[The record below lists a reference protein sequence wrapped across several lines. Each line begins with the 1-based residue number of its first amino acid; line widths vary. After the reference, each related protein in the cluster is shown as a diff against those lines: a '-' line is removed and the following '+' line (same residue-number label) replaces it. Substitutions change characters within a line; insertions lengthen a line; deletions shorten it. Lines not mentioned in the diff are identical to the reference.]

1 MDGRMS
7 HEQRQERY
15 SLVEG
20 EAYDSEE
27 GVEVEEVDEEYEERV
42 RASMEQARKTYSL
55 DLTREHATH
64 LYDLPTLAN
73 VHPESRINA
82 GNPANSQGLS
92 QDQAR
97 KQLLQD
103 GPNCLTPAERD
114 SLWWIFLKQYTN
126 PFLILLMIAAGLAIL
141 GYGLL
146 DIQNGEY
153 ENLILFIALTIVV
166 LLTGYLSFRQERAAQ
181 AAMDSFSNMMPS
193 EATVIRDGE
202 RHFIAADELVVG
214 DIVVLNPGEKIPA
227 DMRILHCTELKVEC
241 AALTGESEPVP
252 LSADAEEDPSVLKT
266 ESRCLGFSSSLILEG
281 NGIGL
286 VVATGDNTVVGSV
299 AKLTTTTNNT
309 SSNLEK
315 EVTRFVYFI
324 AALALTMALIF
335 FVIGVA
341 RRKGEDWLFMFITG
355 FLLVIV
361 ANVPQGLPSTVT
373 SLLTLTAEKMAKKNV
388 LVKKLDCIE
397 TLGATSVICSDKTGT
412 LTKNEMTVVDTWCG
426 GVLGFRTFEEL
437 ANNYDSH
444 DDDSIAAGRLMMA
457 VGAVCNNAV
466 VEKKQEKEKEDPD
479 EDLYNKE
486 EELKNE
492 RATNKKGS
500 SQRSSG
506 RLEDEEVGVFS
517 GQREGTYVGN
527 PTEMAIVKFLDRIKF
542 HENLRSTYPFLHE
555 MPFSSKTKFHA
566 MLVDISADPRPF
578 IPLLG
583 DGNNKPSGRDMPD
596 RAAFMKGAPERVLAR
611 CTTYLDKGKLRPM
624 DADFEAE
631 FKQMYEKFA
640 GKGQRVIGTACRIVS
655 PGDAGEEDIPLNDL
669 TFLGLYGIM
678 DPPRD
683 DVPDAVK
690 QCQEAGVRVFMVT
703 GDHYLTARA
712 ISTQIGILNE
722 KMDVV
727 VLGGEEG
734 GDAKIKV
741 PEVSPDAYVVC
752 GWVIDQFNDE
762 MWDEVLSKQSVVFAR
777 TTPQDKLS
785 IVSACQ
791 DRGEVVAVTGD
802 GVNDG
807 PALKKADIGVS
818 MGLCGSE
825 VAREAANLILM
836 DDNFASIVT
845 GIEMGRV
852 IWDNLKKTIAYTLS
866 HLFPEI
872 LPVLLLLSFGLPQG
886 LSSLQILTIDLL
898 TEMPPAI
905 SLSYEGAE
913 NDVMKRLPRNVH
925 TDHLVTA
932 PLVAYSY
939 LEIGVIEAIA
949 CVTSYIIAFH
959 TFDISM
965 TDIAF
970 TDDKFFEEDSED
982 LCVGNGKCYD
992 ADEQIDILRQVTATW
1007 YMTLI
1012 LSQSF
1017 HIWMCKTRRVS
1028 FFRHPILENKTMIVG
1043 VIIELL
1049 LMIIFVFI
1057 PGLNTEVMSTDIPFW
1072 WSWMPGVICG
1082 LSICVFNELRK
1093 KAIRRRPHWLLSRAL
1108 AW

>member
-1 MDGRMS
+1 
-7 HEQRQERY
+7 
-15 SLVEG
+15 
-20 EAYDSEE
+20 
-27 GVEVEEVDEEYEERV
+27 
-42 RASMEQARKTYSL
+42 
-55 DLTREHATH
+55 
-64 LYDLPTLAN
+64 
-73 VHPESRINA
+73 
-82 GNPANSQGLS
+82 
-92 QDQAR
+92 
-97 KQLLQD
+97 
-103 GPNCLTPAERD
+103 
-114 SLWWIFLKQYTN
+114 
-126 PFLILLMIAAGLAIL
+126 MIAAGLAIL

-146 DIQNGEY
+146 DVQNGEY
-153 ENLILFIALTIVV
+153 ENLILFISLTIVV
-166 LLTGYLSFRQERAAQ
+166 LLTGYLSFKQEKKAMAV
-181 AAMDSFSNMMPS
+181 MDSFSNMLPS
-193 EATVIRDGE
+193 ETIVLRDGE
-202 RHFIAADELVVG
+202 RIVINAQELVVG
-214 DIVVLNPGEKIPA
+214 DIVVLEPGQKIPA
-227 DMRILHCTELKVEC
+227 DMRLLHCTELKVEC

-252 LSADAEEDPSVLKT
+252 LSSEAEEDPSILKT
-266 ESRCLGFSSSLILEG
+266 ESRCLGFSSSLVLEG

-286 VVATGDNTVVGSV
+286 IIATGDHTVVGSV
-299 AKLTTTTNNT
+299 AKLTTSTGVIK
-309 SSNLEK
+309 SNLEK
-315 EVTRFVYFI
+315 EMTRFVYFI
-324 AALALTMALIF
+324 AVLALTMALIF

-437 ANNYDSH
+437 ASNYDHQS
-444 DDDSIAAGRLMMA
+444 DDGLAAARLMMA

-466 VEKKQEKEKEDPD
+466 CEKVDPESEEVDPD
-479 EDLYNKE
+479 EDLCNKE
-486 EELKNE
+486 EED
-492 RATNKKGS
+492 RATEKRATTKHKNHNNGGK
-500 SQRSSG
+500 
-506 RLEDEEVGVFS
+506 LDDEEMGILSGDRVGK
-517 GQREGTYVGN
+517 YVGN
-527 PTEMAIVKFLDRIKF
+527 PTEMAIVKFLDRIKR
-542 HENLRSTYPFLHE
+542 HENLRSTYPFITE

-566 MLVDISADPRPF
+566 MLVDVTADPGPF
-578 IPLLG
+578 LPLMGAAGKG
-583 DGNNKPSGRDMPD
+583 DGGGSPT
-596 RAAFMKGAPERVLAR
+596 RAAFMKGAPERVLQR
-611 CTTYLDKGKLRPM
+611 CTTYIDKGGIRPM
-624 DADFEAE
+624 DESFEAE
-631 FKQMYEKFA
+631 FQIVYEEFA
-640 GKGQRVIGTACRIVS
+640 GKGQRVIGVAARIV
-655 PGDAGEEDIPLNDL
+655 GEDHAEGEEIPLEEL

-683 DVPDAVK
+683 AVPAAVQ

-703 GDHYLTARA
+703 GDHHLTARA

-722 KMDVV
+722 GMDII
-727 VLGGEEG
+727 VLGANE
-734 GDAKIKV
+734 DDVAKV
-741 PEVSPDAYVVC
+741 PAVSPDAYVIC
-752 GWVIDQFNDE
+752 GWIIDQFTDE
-762 MWDEVLSKQSVVFAR
+762 MWDEVLSKNSLVFAR
-777 TTPQDKLS
+777 TTPQDKLD

-807 PALKKADIGVS
+807 PALKKADIGVA

-825 VAREAANLILM
+825 VAREAANLILL
-836 DDNFASIVT
+836 DDNFASIVS
-845 GIEMGRV
+845 GIEIGRV

-905 SLSYEGAE
+905 SLSYEGSE
-913 NDVMKRLPRNVH
+913 NDVMRRLPRNVH

-932 PLVAYSY
+932 SLVAYSY
-939 LEIGVIEAIA
+939 LEIGVVEAIA
-949 CVTSYIIAFH
+949 CLTSYIVAFA
-959 TFDISM
+959 TFGISM

-970 TDDKFFEEDSED
+970 TDDKYFEDDSED
-982 LCVGNGKCYD
+982 LCINDDEDDCYD
-992 ADEQIDILRQVTATW
+992 SSQQINILQQVTATW

-1012 LSQSF
+1012 ISQAF

-1028 FFRHPILENKTMIVG
+1028 FFKHPPFDNKAMIVG

-1049 LMIIFVFI
+1049 LMVIFVFI

-1072 WSWMPGVICG
+1072 WSWLPGVICG
-1082 LSICVFNELRK
+1082 VSICVFNEARK
-1093 KAIRRRPHWLLSRAL
+1093 KAIRRRPRWLLSRAL